1 VTSVGVM
8 ASAVVSAPWTPLNLT
23 GLQLWLDA
31 ADTATI
37 THSAGAV
44 SQWNDKGPAARHHV
58 QATSTAKPTTGTR
71 TINGRNALDF
81 DGTSDRLTYTWPG
94 AQAQPITAAVVI
106 QTDTLSSSGGGVGRI
121 YGRGNTPAAQWDLF
135 RVSANAGIGAG
146 VQMSFGPMTTT
157 SPALIVGIYKGATS
171 RLRLDRASSPA
182 TSIGTLGIEAALY
195 AIGANT
201 AASLFFDGLIAELII
216 AAADLEGTADLTNLE
231 TYLRDKWAT
240 P

>member
-1 VTSVGVM
+1 M
-8 ASAVVSAPWTPLNLT
+8 ASSVVTAPWTPLDLT

-58 QATSTAKPTTGTR
+58 QATATAKPTTGTR

-106 QTDTLSSSGGGVGRI
+106 QTDTISGGGGGVGRI

-135 RVSANAGIGAG
+135 RVADSAGIGAG
-146 VQMSFGPMTTT
+146 FQWSFGSMTTT
-157 SPALIVGIYKGATS
+157 APALIVGIYKGATS
-171 RLRLDRASSPA
+171 RLRLDRVSSVA
-182 TSIGTLGIEAALY
+182 ANIGTAGIVAALQY

-216 AAADLEGTADLTNLE
+216 VTADLEGTADLTNLE
-231 TYLRDKWAT
+231 TYLRGKWAT